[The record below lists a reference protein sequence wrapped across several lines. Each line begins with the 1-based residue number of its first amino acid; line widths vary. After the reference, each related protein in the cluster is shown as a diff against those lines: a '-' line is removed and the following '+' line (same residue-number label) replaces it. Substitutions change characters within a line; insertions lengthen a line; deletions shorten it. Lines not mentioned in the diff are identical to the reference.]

1 MRYSRIAALYTAA
14 VAPTLPWLVVLDL
27 RCLWIRPTGNCSNK
41 TRRVLAQTNKWLS
54 GLTVRDS
61 HQLGNLCDVWLSTLA
76 CVSTVEEMNEFQWT
90 NLQSGSLRARNSFR
104 LGLPGVFTCLTTS
117 LEKRRK
123 CSVYSHKIQYSC
135 EVTMTTSGQFYR
147 PLSSLWPHYCF
158 LNPTNNGNSASPLS
172 YYNS

>member
-27 RCLWIRPTGNCSNK
+27 RCLWIRPTGNCSDK
-41 TRRVLAQTNKWLS
+41 THRVLARRNKWLS
-54 GLTVRDS
+54 GLTVRGG
-61 HQLGNLCDVWLSTLA
+61 HQLGNLCDVWLPTLA

-90 NLQSGSLRARNSFR
+90 NLQSGSLWARNSFR

-117 LEKRRK
+117 LEKREK
-123 CSVYSHKIQYSC
+123 CSVYSYKIQCYS
-135 EVTMTTSGQFYR
+135 VITVTTSGHFYR
-147 PLSSLWPHYCF
+147 PGHPIASL
-158 LNPTNNGNSASPLS
+158 NATNNGNSASPLS